1 MDLQLRGAKA
11 VVFGSSAG
19 MGRAIA
25 TSLSGEG
32 AAVFVTGRDNE
43 RVKGVAAEVG
53 AAGSIVADTSIEG
66 EAARVVDAAAD
77 VMGGLDILIGNS
89 GGGRPGGMV
98 GTTAQDVQ
106 GGFERMLR
114 PQLEAMRA
122 ATPHLVESGD
132 GRIVVLTA
140 RSILE
145 ASPDL
150 ALSSVFRSGVAAAAR
165 SLALELAPTVRV
177 NVVVPGQVDSGALQ
191 RFEAALA
198 EETGVSASELRQRHM
213 DAIPMG
219 RLADASEIG
228 DLVTFLVSDRAA
240 YVTGA
245 VFRIDGGLTIG
256 F

>member
-1 MDLQLRGAKA
+1 
-11 VVFGSSAG
+11 

-245 VFRIDGGLTIG
+245 VFRIDGGLAIG